1 MKKKK
6 AAATKLTAEELK
18 NVQDRIGVINNIQM
32 EVGGLEVQKNIAV
45 DRLKEAQGALT
56 VVQQSLE
63 KKYGKVSVN
72 INDGSLK
79 PIIDEQTDKKD

>member
-79 PIIDEQTDKKD
+79 PIVDEADKKN

>member
-18 NVQDRIGVINNIQM
+18 NVQERIGVINNIQM

>member
-1 MKKKK
+1 
-6 AAATKLTAEELK
+6 
-18 NVQDRIGVINNIQM
+18 M

-79 PIIDEQTDKKD
+79 PIVDETDKKN

>member
-1 MKKKK
+1 
-6 AAATKLTAEELK
+6 
-18 NVQDRIGVINNIQM
+18 M